1 MGTYNFKSSGK
12 SSEQLNIEIPVRTA
26 LPIGIQTPLRLD
38 DKNLFAMH
46 YSVIEQV
53 HDNLRNLLLT
63 NWGERV
69 GLYDFGANLQEL
81 TTELSN
87 IDAFD
92 EEAISRIRNAASKW
106 MPFVSL
112 NEFVSETD
120 NENNANTGIVKITVT
135 YSIPEL
141 GVENKALQI
150 KLYVI

>member
-12 SSEQLNIEIPVRTA
+12 NAQQLNIEALTRSA
-26 LPIGIQTPLRLD
+26 LPVGIRTPLRLD

-46 YSVIEQV
+46 FNIADQV

-92 EEAISRIRNAASKW
+92 EEAINRIRSAVNKW
-106 MPFVSL
+106 MPFVGL
-112 NEFVSETD
+112 NDFVSEID
-120 NENNANTGIVKITVT
+120 NERNTSTGIVKITIT
-135 YSIPEL
+135 YSIAQL
-141 GVENKALQI
+141 GIENKALQI

>member
-12 SSEQLNIEIPVRTA
+12 SAEQLNIEIPNRTN
-26 LPIGIQTPLRLD
+26 LPIGIRTPLRLD

-46 YSVIEQV
+46 YSIVDQV

-92 EEAISRIRNAASKW
+92 EEAINRIRNAVARW

-112 NEFVSETD
+112 NDFVSEID
-120 NENNANTGIVKITVT
+120 NENNNNTGIVKIALT
-135 YSIPEL
+135 YNVPEL

>member
-12 SSEQLNIEIPVRTA
+12 SAEQLNIETLSRAA
-26 LPIGIQTPLRLD
+26 LPIGIRTPLRID

-46 YSVIEQV
+46 YNIADQV

-92 EEAISRIRNAASKW
+92 EEAINRIRNAVNKW
-106 MPFVSL
+106 MPFIAL
-112 NEFVSETD
+112 NDFVSEID
-120 NENNANTGIVKITVT
+120 NETNANTGIVKIKIT
-135 YSIPEL
+135 YNIAQL

>member
-12 SSEQLNIEIPVRTA
+12 SPEQLNIEIPVRTA

-46 YSVIEQV
+46 YSVVEQV

-92 EEAISRIRNAASKW
+92 EEAISRIRNATSKW

-120 NENNANTGIVKITVT
+120 NENNANTGIVKITIT
-135 YSIPEL
+135 YNIPEL

>member
-12 SSEQLNIEIPVRTA
+12 TAEQINIEIPKRTIV
-26 LPIGIQTPLRLD
+26 PIGIRTPLRLD

-46 YSVIEQV
+46 YSISEQI

-63 NWGERV
+63 NWGERL
-69 GLYDFGANLQEL
+69 GIYDFGANLQEL

-92 EEAISRIRNAASKW
+92 EAAIDRIRNAVARW

-112 NEFVSETD
+112 NNFVSETD
-120 NENNANTGIVKITVT
+120 NEKNDNTGIVKITLT
-135 YSIPEL
+135 YSVPEL
-141 GVENKALQI
+141 EIENKALQI

>member
-1 MGTYNFKSSGK
+1 MGTYSFKSSGK
-12 SSEQLNIEIPVRTA
+12 SAEQLNIELPKRTI
-26 LPIGIQTPLRLD
+26 LPIGIRTPLRLD

-46 YSVIEQV
+46 YNVADQI

-63 NWGERV
+63 NWGERI
-69 GLYDFGANLQEL
+69 GFYDFGANLQEL

-92 EEAISRIRNAASKW
+92 EEAINRIKNSVSKW

-112 NEFVSETD
+112 NNFVSEVD
-120 NENNANTGIVKITVT
+120 NERNKNAGIIKIAIT
-135 YSIPEL
+135 YSVPEL

-150 KLYVI
+150 SLYVI

>member
-1 MGTYNFKSSGK
+1 MGTYSFKSSGK
-12 SSEQLNIEIPVRTA
+12 SAEQLNIETLARTA
-26 LPIGIQTPLRLD
+26 LPIGIRTPLRLD

-46 YSVIEQV
+46 YNIADQV

-87 IDAFD
+87 IDSFD
-92 EEAISRIRNAASKW
+92 EEAINRIRNAVNKW
-106 MPFVSL
+106 MPFVAL
-112 NEFVSETD
+112 NDFVSEID
-120 NENNANTGIVKITVT
+120 NEANANTGIVKITIT
-135 YSIPEL
+135 YSISQL